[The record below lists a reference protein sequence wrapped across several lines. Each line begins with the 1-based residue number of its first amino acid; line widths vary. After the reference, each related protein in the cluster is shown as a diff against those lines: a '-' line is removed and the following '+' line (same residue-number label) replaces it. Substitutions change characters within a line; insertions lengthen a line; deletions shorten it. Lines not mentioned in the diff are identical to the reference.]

1 MSASTAHSQEAEA
14 FLDALQYTSSS
25 VVTACDGWT
34 THELTAH
41 LVGNCAEITR
51 HLDPYL
57 QGDPVPA
64 TRSFEVREAPFRALD
79 DAALRRQ
86 LEVEEQRMRA
96 ILDQVL
102 AREPD
107 AVIPWTGR
115 QMVVAKF
122 VPHMRNEFAV
132 HRWDFAGD
140 GEIGPALLA
149 QPELTE
155 HAVTV
160 LGRLLVTAGAK
171 KDPSPDADF
180 AVRLRTE
187 GTRDVRVVVE
197 RGQADLQLADEDR
210 DEPYA
215 EVDAAARTLVIWG
228 RRPDQR
234 GRIRSHMPADLLA
247 RLQALLSGY

>member
-1 MSASTAHSQEAEA
+1 MSTSTARSQEAEA
-14 FLDALQYTSSS
+14 FLDALHETPPS

-34 THELTAH
+34 AHELTAH
-41 LVGNCAEITR
+41 LAGNCVEIIR

-57 QGDPVPA
+57 HGDPVPK
-64 TRSFEVREAPFRALD
+64 TRSFEVREAPLRELD
-79 DAALRRQ
+79 DVELRRR

-96 ILDQVL
+96 VIDQVL
-102 AREPD
+102 AHEPE

-115 QMVVAKF
+115 QMVAAKF

-132 HRWDFAGD
+132 HRWDFAGEGD
-140 GEIGPALLA
+140 IGQALLA

-160 LGRLLVTAGAK
+160 LGRLLVAAGAK
-171 KDPSPDADF
+171 NDPAPGTDF
-180 AVRLRTE
+180 AVRLRSE
-187 GTRDVRVVVE
+187 GARDIQVVVE
-197 RGQADLQLADEDR
+197 DGHADLRLADDDR

-215 EVDAAARTLVIWG
+215 ELDAAARTLVIWG

-234 GRIRSHMPADLLA
+234 GRFHSHMPAELLA

>member
-1 MSASTAHSQEAEA
+1 MDSTGRSQEAEA
-14 FLDALQYTSSS
+14 FLDALQHTAPSS
-25 VVTACDGWT
+25 VTACDGWT
-34 THELTAH
+34 THEVTAH
-41 LVGNCAEITR
+41 LAGACAEITR

-57 QGDPVPA
+57 HGDPVPE
-64 TRSFEVREAPFRALD
+64 TRGFEVREAPFRALD
-79 DAALRRQ
+79 NAELRRR
-86 LEVEEQRMRA
+86 LVVEEQRTRA
-96 ILDQVL
+96 IIDQVL

-122 VPHMRNEFAV
+122 LPHMRNEFAV

-140 GEIGPALLA
+140 GEIGPDLLA

-160 LGRLLVTAGAK
+160 LGRLLVAAGAK
-171 KDPSPDADF
+171 KDPDPGTDF
-180 AVRLRTE
+180 AVRLRAE
-187 GTRDVRVVVE
+187 GARDVRVMVE
-197 RGQADLQLADEDR
+197 RGQAGLELVDEDG

-215 EVDAAARTLVIWG
+215 DLDAAARTLVIWG

-234 GRIRSHMPADLLA
+234 GRFRSHMPADQLA